1 MLSIFK
7 TTSYK
12 TGAALAVAATAF
24 WKLASFASSILI
36 ALYFGASMDTDV
48 YFYLIMLIGFGV
60 TFMQKLNGSVLIPEA
75 MFLAEEDENV
85 SRRFLTMGFYFYVI
99 LALGLCVLGLLFPVH
114 IVGLF
119 SRFEISLLQSEQFLL
134 CLAFFLF
141 ATNLIYYYLLAVAE
155 MHKFFATALLGPL
168 NAVLPLVSLFI
179 FGKTVGIISMIYGFL
194 AANILQIFLL
204 MWLMHKHLHWDFT
217 PRPCS
222 IHPRAQKNML
232 TGQTLAIIDIV
243 NNLLPLYLISGMGGG
258 IVSALSYC
266 KQLSD
271 SATEVITI
279 RIANVS
285 KIELTEN
292 ASKGQVNVFNK
303 NFLSTNH
310 LLLFVLTPLAVFS
323 SYFAMDIV
331 GLFFER
337 GAFNPEDAANTV
349 RFLRPMI
356 FMLVLLVPAYLQN
369 NTIAAWLKMKE
380 SFPYAMISSLF
391 LMGSIWFLLPRW
403 GAFCY
408 PYVLISGTLFGFILN
423 YFLFRKHFPFVN
435 YFRSFW
441 ELLRLVAINII
452 ALLPAAVIRVF
463 LSDHSYFWSLLFCGS
478 VYMTVLLIISYKS
491 RDLELFLKS
500 TEISKVV
507 KNLF

>member
-403 GAFCY
+403 GAFSY

>member
-1 MLSIFK
+1 
-7 TTSYK
+7 
-12 TGAALAVAATAF
+12 
-24 WKLASFASSILI
+24 
-36 ALYFGASMDTDV
+36 
-48 YFYLIMLIGFGV
+48 
-60 TFMQKLNGSVLIPEA
+60 
-75 MFLAEEDENV
+75 
-85 SRRFLTMGFYFYVI
+85 
-99 LALGLCVLGLLFPVH
+99 
-114 IVGLF
+114 
-119 SRFEISLLQSEQFLL
+119 
-134 CLAFFLF
+134 
-141 ATNLIYYYLLAVAE
+141 
-155 MHKFFATALLGPL
+155 
-168 NAVLPLVSLFI
+168 
-179 FGKTVGIISMIYGFL
+179 L

-232 TGQTLAIIDIV
+232 TGRTLAIIDIV

-403 GAFCY
+403 GAFSY

>member
-12 TGAALAVAATAF
+12 AGAALAVVATGF
-24 WKLASFASSILI
+24 WKLASLASSILV
-36 ALYFGASMDTDV
+36 ALYFGASADTDV
-48 YFYLIMLIGFGV
+48 YFYLLMLIGFGI
-60 TFMQKLNGSVLIPEA
+60 TFMLKLNGSVLIPEA
-75 MFLAEEDENV
+75 MFLAEENEQT
-85 SRRFLTMGFYFYVI
+85 SRRFLTMIFYFYVL
-99 LALGLCVLGLLFPVH
+99 LALGLCVLGLLFPVGM
-114 IVGLF
+114 VGAF
-119 SRFEISLLQSEQFLL
+119 SRFDPALLKSEQFLI
-134 CLAFFLF
+134 CAAFFLF
-141 ATNLIYYYLLAVAE
+141 ATHMIYYYLLAVAE
-155 MHKFFATALLGPL
+155 MHKFFATSLLGPL
-168 NAVLPLVSLFI
+168 NAIFPLISLLLL
-179 FGKTVGIISMIYGFL
+179 GKTVGIICMIYGFL
-194 AANILQIFLL
+194 AANILQIGLL

-222 IHPRAQKNML
+222 IHPRAQKNMI
-232 TGQTLAIIDIV
+232 TGQTLAIIDII
-243 NNLLPLYLISGMGGG
+243 NNLLPVFLISGMGYG

-271 SATEVITI
+271 SPTEIITI
-279 RIANVS
+279 RVANVS

-310 LLLFVLTPLAVFS
+310 LLLFLLTPVAVFS
-323 SYFAMDIV
+323 SYFALDIV

-337 GAFNPEDAANTV
+337 GAFNLQDAQNTV

-356 FMLVLLVPAYLQN
+356 FMLILLVPAYLQN

-380 SFPYAMISSLF
+380 SFPYAIVSSLA
-391 LMGSIWFLLPRW
+391 LTGAVWFLLPKW
-403 GAFCY
+403 GAFSY
-408 PYVLISGTLFGFILN
+408 PYILLASTIFGFLLN

-441 ELLRLVAINII
+441 ELLRLLAINII
-452 ALLPAAVIRVF
+452 ALVPAAILRI
-463 LSDHSYFWSLLFCGS
+463 LLPEMNYFWTLLFCGS
-478 VYMTVLLIISYKS
+478 LYMAVLLLISYKS

-500 TEISKVV
+500 TEISKIA